1 MRHQNKIRETNGG
14 KIKEQD
20 VPLGIDLRSAQTCP
34 QITEI
39 SLKPIHFLGKMKT
52 DFVTPS

>member
-14 KIKEQD
+14 KIKEQY